1 MARYAMHQMK
11 KSAQRMY
18 IVMRNRMFMEIDSMK
33 WQRMKSSDMGIKLAF
48 SGLRGSRRIRKGEV
62 I

>member
-18 IVMRNRMFMEIDSMK
+18 IVMRNRMFTEIDSMK
-33 WQRMKSSDMGIKLAF
+33 WQRMKSSDMGIKLTF
-48 SGLRGSRRIRKGEV
+48 SGVRR
-62 I
+62 